1 MLHVNDEQQKKI
13 MVNELYIIERERRV
27 MRKTYA
33 YTSWCIIKTELI
45 NQLSLERKHLKWLF
59 EMEKKRERYLLS
71 IVSCSN
77 IFFVNLNDLKVGGKL
92 LLSEGECTK
101 YVTLCK
107 ISF

>member
-27 MRKTYA
+27 MKKTYA

-59 EMEKKRERYLLS
+59 EMEKMW
-71 IVSCSN
+71 
-77 IFFVNLNDLKVGGKL
+77 
-92 LLSEGECTK
+92 
-101 YVTLCK
+101 K
-107 ISF
+107 ISA